1 MKYVK
6 IVKAAFVSGLK
17 YREAIGYKSYH
28 LMLLRM
34 KSPF

>member
-17 YREAIGYKSYH
+17 YREAIGIIAII
-28 LMLLRM
+28 LCC
-34 KSPF
+34 